1 MPNPITGNTSF
12 TYGLLRHGETVWNSE
27 KRVQGHCNSPL
38 TPFGKTQI
46 QGWADYLAAQG
57 WQRIICSDLG
67 RVRETV
73 AIINSILQLPVTED
87 TRLREQN
94 WGEWEGMTV
103 DELYR
108 DYAQVLEVQ
117 IKAGW
122 DFRPPAGESR
132 SEIRTRIFAALASH
146 REQFNDEK
154 TLVVCHL
161 GVIKCLI
168 YAVAGRSFLPKEP
181 SILQKGCMHTIHYSA
196 GAYRLGS
203 LNITPDHLIK

>member
-1 MPNPITGNTSF
+1 MISSTAANSSF

-27 KRVQGHCNSPL
+27 KRVQGHGNSPL
-38 TPFGKTQI
+38 TPFGRKQI
-46 QGWADYLAAQG
+46 QIWTKYLAGQG

-87 TRLREQN
+87 PRLREQN

-103 DELYR
+103 DDVYR
-108 DYAQVLEVQ
+108 DYAEVLDIQV
-117 IKAGW
+117 KAGW
-122 DFRPPAGESR
+122 EFRPPAGESR
-132 SEIRTRIFAALASH
+132 SEIRTRVFAALESH
-146 REQFNDEK
+146 RQKYDDKK

-168 YAVAGRSFLPKEP
+168 YAVAGRSFLPDEP
-181 SILQKGCMHTIHYSA
+181 SLVRKGCMHEIVYSA
-196 GAYRLGS
+196 PTYQLAN
-203 LNITPDHLIK
+203 LNITPDRVEK